1 MNPLPLFS
9 ASLKDGDAA
18 PIIGSLLAE
27 AKTDVIMNMTSF
39 AVSDPA
45 AAADGMPGLASVG
58 PFGAVDAPVLQLV
71 LSASRVEDWQGSS
84 AGLTARDLAMN
95 VALPELDGRLLTRA
109 VGSSSRR
116 ARRADPCHDHGL

>member
-71 LSASRVEDWQGSS
+71 LSASRVEDWQ
-84 AGLTARDLAMN
+84 
-95 VALPELDGRLLTRA
+95 
-109 VGSSSRR
+109 
-116 ARRADPCHDHGL
+116 DHPPG

>member
-18 PIIGSLLAE
+18 PIIASLLAE
-27 AKTDVIMNMTSF
+27 AKADVIMNMTSF

-58 PFGAVDAPVLQLV
+58 PL
-71 LSASRVEDWQGSS
+71 
-84 AGLTARDLAMN
+84 AR
-95 VALPELDGRLLTRA
+95 LTRRCCSLFWQQA
-109 VGSSSRR
+109 GSRTGPGPPP
-116 ARRADPCHDHGL
+116 A